1 MRITPDE
8 RRRPLLEP
16 MLPLI
21 NVVFLL
27 LVFFMVAG
35 HMAQQPPVDLQTPE
49 SEARH
54 EPLEDMPRL
63 ALRPGGELLF
73 DGEPLARQRLATKGQ
88 QLLTSERPRLHADTR
103 VSSKELRPVLQ
114 ALRDAGFESVQLITL
129 RSES

>member
-1 MRITPDE
+1 MRIAPDE

-35 HMAQQPPVDLQTPE
+35 HMAQQPPVAVQTPE
-49 SEARH
+49 SQARH
-54 EPLEDMPRL
+54 QPLEERPRL
-63 ALRPGGELLF
+63 ALRSDGELLL
-73 DGEPLARQRLATKGQ
+73 DGEPLSREQLVAEAE
-88 QLLTSERPRLHADTR
+88 QLLGGKSPRLHADAR

-114 ALRDAGFESVQLITL
+114 ALRDAGFDSIQLITL
-129 RSES
+129 RSE